1 MKSKSIIIPSLLM
14 LLALFAIP
22 AWSQD
27 AAPTPAATPEQQ
39 AAKLKAKWTKAFE
52 EARGDFQNSNDRE
65 SAEFAGRILAS
76 LEQPGGSSPAAFV
89 ANIERVK
96 KQVRKLILSGAMDS
110 ASKLSNALSSA
121 NYEPGPG
128 PDGPVDA
135 KREPGGTG
143 TPGPNGLVLYMSFD
157 APPTNG
163 VVSDESG
170 MGNHGK
176 VSGAKWVA
184 EGRFGGAYRFSLTNF
199 TDQIV
204 VPNSDSLNPETVTV
218 SAWIKTSDTDG
229 FYNRIVDKSY
239 RRGYSLSLNED
250 GNGKSSRGKLDFTTA
265 AGGIMSDQRVGDGR
279 WHHVA
284 AAYDGQTLRL
294 YVDGGERTKRFKNY
308 RALPKNNWNLYIG
321 NLLVGDG
328 ECEFVAFDGLI
339 DEVRIYNR
347 ALSADEIKTLATAT
361 QAGVEIAVSKPA
373 TSESTAK
380 PAAERLKQIKSL
392 FDQGLISKE
401 DYDKKVKEIMDSL

>member
-1 MKSKSIIIPSLLM
+1 MAK
-14 LLALFAIP
+14 
-22 AWSQD
+22 
-27 AAPTPAATPEQQ
+27 AP
-39 AAKLKAKWTKAFE
+39 
-52 EARGDFQNSNDRE
+52 EANW
-65 SAEFAGRILAS
+65 IL
-76 LEQPGGSSPAAFV
+76 P
-89 ANIERVK
+89 R
-96 KQVRKLILSGAMDS
+96 
-110 ASKLSNALSSA
+110 
-121 NYEPGPG
+121 
-128 PDGPVDA
+128 
-135 KREPGGTG
+135 
-143 TPGPNGLVLYMSFD
+143 
-157 APPTNG
+157 
-163 VVSDESG
+163 
-170 MGNHGK
+170 
-176 VSGAKWVA
+176 
-184 EGRFGGAYRFSLTNF
+184 
-199 TDQIV
+199 
-204 VPNSDSLNPETVTV
+204 
-218 SAWIKTSDTDG
+218 
-229 FYNRIVDKSY
+229 
-239 RRGYSLSLNED
+239 
-250 GNGKSSRGKLDFTTA
+250 
-265 AGGIMSDQRVGDGR
+265 QRVGDGR

-401 DYDKKVKEIMDSL
+401 DYDKKVKEIIDSL